1 MSQPGKILIVED
13 QDVLA
18 RNLQTYLRRIGWDT
32 RIAGTGESAVAIAF
46 DFRPGIVLLDYYL
59 PDMNGFD
66 ILQAIR
72 AQHCCACIMMTG
84 HPEHVVLADARR
96 LGVAHILAKPFSM
109 AELNSAFWTSAAQ
122 YCVRCFQ
129 DRSDADGQAAASER

>member
-1 MSQPGKILIVED
+1 VSKPGKILIVED

-18 RNLQTYLRRIGWDT
+18 RNLQTYLRRLGWET
-32 RIAGTGESAVAIAF
+32 RIAGTGESALIAAI
-46 DFRPGIVLLDYYL
+46 DFRPGIVLLDYFL
-59 PDMNGFD
+59 PDMNGFE

-72 AQHCCACIMMTG
+72 AQHCCACILMTG

-96 LGVAHILAKPFSM
+96 LGVAHILGKPFSM

-129 DRSDADGQAAASER
+129 DRADEVDRAAA